1 MWLVNYGKCLK
12 MFEVIF
18 ETQWPW
24 PPCHSTTQHWMPASF
39 SNVLRWE
46 RAPTATYTRRRQCC
60 QASVAMLTALRWR
73 VENMELHAMLNMQC
87 LKYMSPRALRST
99 KLSLHNLVRADI
111 LPQFAQGQSG
121 NSMPS
126 RPRQVAVK
134 CFKLA
139 EARFGCWNG
148 LGKTPRQGQFDRG
161 DFDSHALCAMHWF
174 TFFSTWMM
182 TKQSGILG
190 FRSYVVHIK
199 RAATRIA

>member
-18 ETQWPW
+18 ETQWP
-24 PPCHSTTQHWMPASF
+24 WMPASF

-60 QASVAMLTALRWR
+60 QASVALLTALRWR
-73 VENMELHAMLNMQC
+73 VENMELHAMLNLQC

-111 LPQFAQGQSG
+111 PQFAQSQSG
-121 NSMPS
+121 KYMPS

-174 TFFSTWMM
+174 TFFL
-182 TKQSGILG
+182 LG
-190 FRSYVVHIK
+190 
-199 RAATRIA
+199 